1 MAKISPASKSQR
13 LAVVS
18 RKEQLFEDFFHNM
31 VKTVGRIERLFDV
44 KGVAQQVIGSDHNLY
59 GYGEAHQADEAA
71 AKEHLRGNRAWL
83 LVSELYDYAVEGID
97 PEGLKNSVSGDAG
110 ALVIDAG
117 EVIALLTGEEDAP
130 LQAWHEIV
138 MMADGR
144 YVMDL
149 GEGIKE
155 DRLALLANVDLRT
168 VRNAI
173 SSGALVSNKEDG
185 PYIGS
190 DAARAWLMGRKGF
203 KPTVFA
209 SDTALKIADV
219 QTPAS
224 FGALLQQRRQEHE
237 RHLADAQ
244 APTAA
249 PLLDAYPGLTKEI
262 LAEAEA
268 GVFRVAL
275 SMTRPLAD
283 YYGIER
289 DALLDCVMRVFFPE
303 ELAALTR
310 ARTGNLN
317 LVASSDSVEGGL

>member
-1 MAKISPASKSQR
+1 MAKLIPSTKTAR
-13 LAVVS
+13 LINFS
-18 RKEQLFEDFFHNM
+18 RKERLFEDFFDNM
-31 VKTVGRIERLFDV
+31 VKTTERIEALFDV
-44 KGVAQQVIGSDHNLY
+44 TGVKQQVIGSDYSLHSS
-59 GYGEAHQADEAA
+59 GKVE
-71 AKEHLRGNRAWL
+71 AKEHLSNNRAWL

-97 PEGLKNSVSGDAG
+97 PRSRQHSVSGHPG
-110 ALVIDAG
+110 VLVIDAG

-144 YVMDL
+144 HVMDL
-149 GEGIKE
+149 GEGIRE
-155 DRLALLANVDLRT
+155 ERLALLANVDLRT

-173 SSGALVSNKEDG
+173 SSGALLSNKEDG

-190 DAARAWLMGRKGF
+190 DSARAWLMGRKGF

-209 SDTALKIADV
+209 SDTAMEIADV

-224 FGALLQQRRQEHE
+224 FGALLRQRRLE
-237 RHLADAQ
+237 REQQFAVAEV
-244 APTAA
+244 PTPA

-275 SMTRPLAD
+275 SLTRPLAD
-283 YYGIER
+283 YYGIDR
-289 DALLDCVMRVFFPE
+289 DAVLDCVMRVFFPE

-310 ARTGNLN
+310 ARTGHLN
-317 LVASSDSVEGGL
+317 LVASSDSVEGSL